1 MLKTAAIL
9 QLKNLSSPE
18 QTRKAIFDELRQ
30 DFADWMTEN
39 EDVVWRPVLEL
50 TKQNNEYVARAF
62 VPGVDPAD
70 IEVLVAPDI
79 LLIKGKVL
87 RSSRK
92 TKLLCSIKFPELIN
106 AEKVHVEMKSG
117 IVSVRS
123 RIAGTAEAKTPAA
136 LAA

>member
-1 MLKTAAIL
+1 
-9 QLKNLSSPE
+9 LSSPE

-39 EDVVWRPVLEL
+39 VDVVWRPVLEL
-50 TKQNNEYVARAF
+50 TKQNNEYVAQAF

-79 LLIKGKVL
+79 LLIKGLVL
-87 RSSRK
+87 RGSRR

-106 AEKVHVEMKSG
+106 AERVQAEIKSG
-117 IVSVRS
+117 ILSVRT
-123 RIAGTAEAKTPAA
+123 RIAEAAQTQTPAA